1 MNKFRLLLVVILGL
15 LISVPQTQGQNEKKK
30 KKKNKIGIN
39 KLTRKEKAAGW
50 ELLFDGKTADKWRN
64 YKDDE
69 VKGWDIEDGNL
80 IARGRGEGDIIT
92 KEQFENFELYIEWKI
107 GEKANS
113 GIFFNVVEGE
123 KDGTVYATGPEYQ
136 LLDDA
141 SSPDTDAK
149 LISGA
154 NYDMH
159 PAKNGKVKP
168 LNEYNSSR
176 IIVNNGQVEHWL
188 NGTKVVQYQLW
199 TDQWKKDVQNSKW
212 KNYPNYG
219 KHKKGHLGIQD
230 HGGEIYFRNIKVKR
244 L

>member
-1 MNKFRLLLVVILGL
+1 MNKLKLVLLVLFGFMIAIPGL
-15 LISVPQTQGQNEKKK
+15 KAQSKEKEKQK
-30 KKKNKIGIN
+30 MALN
-39 KLTRKEKAAGW
+39 KLSEKEIEDGW

-80 IARGRGEGDIIT
+80 IARGRGKGDIIT
-92 KEQFENFELYIEWKI
+92 KDQFENFELYIEWRI
-107 GEKANS
+107 FEKANS

-123 KDGTVYATGPEYQ
+123 KYGAVYATGPEYQ

-141 SSPDTDAK
+141 GSPDADGK

-159 PAKNGKVKP
+159 PPVNGKVKA
-168 LNEYNSSR
+168 LDEYNSTR
-176 IIVNNGQVEHWL
+176 IIYNMGHVEHWL
-188 NGTKVVQYQLW
+188 NGVQVVHYHLW
-199 TDQWKKDVQNSKW
+199 SDQWKEDVQNSKW
-212 KNYPNYG
+212 KNFPDYG
-219 KHKKGHLGIQD
+219 KYKKGHLAIQD
-230 HGGEIYFRNIKVKR
+230 HGGVIYFRNIKVKR